1 MRLTLAGTA
10 GVASRLAALTVKQA
24 GGVAAGRQDRG
35 MRDYTTVMA
44 DHPAWAPSPV
54 HELVRAFPLG
64 GGGYG
69 IARTNGCQVRWCC
82 PVGAADGPVPSVFM
96 LPPSVPP
103 DEPELGRALGALGPV
118 ARFRTPSL
126 WDALGTA
133 IIRQVVRAGH
143 AQRLYR
149 TFCESYGLPVSCGG
163 WTVRL
168 FPSPGTVLE
177 LDDVQ
182 FADAGLAFKRHA
194 LRAAAAA
201 FLEHEQTWAGLPA
214 GDLCAAVQQVPRIG
228 PWTAGAAVA
237 DWTNDFTTYPYGD
250 LAVRTWAARAA
261 ASRPW
266 PADEQA
272 FGRAWQ
278 RIAGPHL
285 PELTLLVLAWGG
297 RHARTIT

>member
-1 MRLTLAGTA
+1 MRLTLAGTD
-10 GVASRLAALTVKQA
+10 GVVSRLAPFAVKQT
-24 GGVAAGRQDRG
+24 GRVAAARQDRG

-44 DHPAWAPSPV
+44 DHPAWTPFL
-54 HELVRAFPLG
+54 ERDLIRAFPLG

-69 IARTNGCQVRWCC
+69 IARTDGRQVQWCC
-82 PVGAADGPVPSVFM
+82 PIAVASGPVPGVFT
-96 LPPSVPP
+96 LPLSAPRDV
-103 DEPELGRALGALGPV
+103 PELAHALGSLGVV

-133 IIRQVVRAGH
+133 IIRQVVRAAH

-149 TFCESYGLPVSCGG
+149 TFCETYGTPVSCGG
-163 WTVRL
+163 HTARL
-168 FPSPGTVLE
+168 FPSPDVVLE
-177 LDDVQ
+177 LGDSQ

-201 FLEHEQTWAGLPA
+201 VLEHEQTWAGLPA
-214 GDLCAAVQQVPRIG
+214 DDLCVALQQVTRIG

-261 ASRPW
+261 ASRHW

-272 FGRAWQ
+272 FSHAWQ
-278 RIAGPHL
+278 QIGGPHL
-285 PELTLLVLAWGG
+285 AELTLLVLAWGG
-297 RHARTIT
+297 RHARTST